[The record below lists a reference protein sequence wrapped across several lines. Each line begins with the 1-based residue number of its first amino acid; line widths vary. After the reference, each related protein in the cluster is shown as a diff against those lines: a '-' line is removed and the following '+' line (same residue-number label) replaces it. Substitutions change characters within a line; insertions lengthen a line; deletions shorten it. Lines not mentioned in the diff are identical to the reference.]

1 MEKQVVTDEMRI
13 FLQMNIS
20 KKMLDIQK
28 NINSDNAKSLL
39 DKAHSLHKSGA
50 LKDVYF
56 RPFNNAKEWV
66 ETAYMILNE
75 TKQNPKLTQVLVV
88 GAGMGFECLMIELSL
103 KSIGSNLRVIGTDGG
118 CGLTKP
124 PDIKMFNPLITH
136 ISAKDA
142 IERIGTDKSIIVS
155 FFPPFDGH
163 NNDKQPSMNLFKHA
177 SVNKLPVLVYGEFTD
192 EPIPTGSCAATM
204 EYDDHMAYAGPN
216 PYYRPVNISNTVE
229 KEPTNNT
236 FSDIPGIT
244 AKLASV
250 MFAYKDDSR
259 KSVEIPLYSSST
271 FNKIL
276 ESHLMSMSPSDA
288 EKYMNTLLSKASEIM
303 SNTHM

>member
-1 MEKQVVTDEMRI
+1 MEKQVVTEEMRI
-13 FLQMNIS
+13 LLQMNIS
-20 KKMLDIQK
+20 KKMLEIQK
-28 NINSDNAKSLL
+28 NVNSDNAKELL

-56 RPFNNAKEWV
+56 RPFNNDKEWID
-66 ETAYMILNE
+66 TAHMILNE
-75 TKQNPKLTQVLVV
+75 TKRNPKLTQVLVV

-103 KSIGSNLRVIGTDGG
+103 KSLGSNLRVIGTDGG
-118 CGLTKP
+118 CGSTKP

-163 NNDKQPSMNLFKHA
+163 NDDKQPSMNLFKHA

-192 EPIPTGSCAATM
+192 EPIPTSSCAATM
-204 EYDDHMAYAGPN
+204 EYDDHMAYSGPK

-259 KSVEIPLYSSST
+259 KSVEIPVYSSSK

-276 ESHLMSMSPSDA
+276 ENHLLSLPKLEA
-288 EKYMNTLLSKASEIM
+288 KAFIEKMLSKASEIM
-303 SNTHM
+303 GNTHM